1 MLMHMRTTLLLDDGL
16 VQEARRLTGL
26 REKTAIV
33 RAGLEALIARES
45 ARRLAALGGTEPGL
59 RQPARRRSR
68 VSRRR
73 AR

>member
-1 MLMHMRTTLLLDDGL
+1 MHMRTTLLLDDGL

-45 ARRLAALGGTEPGL
+45 ARRLAALGGTEPRL
-59 RQPARRRSR
+59 RHPPRRRPRARRRR
-68 VSRRR
+68 TR
-73 AR
+73 